1 MKFLIDKGE
10 GKAIDLHYFLRD
22 RRALRRRRHWRIVG
36 DINNKIKAS
45 GEKNGDPLEIDAWSR
60 AVRWIVDGVIP
71 SSKRYNSEWTALLA
85 SSEKSFHLLQN
96 QFLARNTC
104 HRHLAVAF
112 YHCKIKRCKP
122 EYSRIIKSAARKFY
136 TSQNRLPC

>member
-1 MKFLIDKGE
+1 MKFLIDNEEKS
-10 GKAIDLHYFLRD
+10 KAVGSHYFLRD
-22 RRALRRRRHWRIVG
+22 RRALRRRRHWRIVD

-96 QFLARNTC
+96 QFLARNIC
-104 HRHLAVAF
+104 RRLAVAF
-112 YHCKIKRCKP
+112 YHCEIKCCKP
-122 EYSRIIKSAARKFY
+122 EYYWIIKSAARKFY
-136 TSQNRLPC
+136 TSQNRLSC